1 MQSDMEL
8 TTEEL
13 DIMLIYL
20 EIYILYCS
28 IWYPAEAFGIL
39 PLADTTPPGSKPF
52 ALSYS

>member
-8 TTEEL
+8 PTEEL
-13 DIMLIYL
+13 DIILIYL

-28 IWYPAEAFGIL
+28 IWYPAKAFGIL
-39 PLADTTPPGSKPF
+39 PLAATTPPGFNLF

>member
-39 PLADTTPPGSKPF
+39 PLADNTPPGSKPF